1 VVIADIGSSNVTT
14 VMVVDDD
21 IDFQEVLKDVFAT
34 SPEFK
39 IIGTFSTL
47 EQFTESIPEDHEVA
61 QSFLADLLVLDVMSS
76 GKTYSW
82 NNIDGATVATL
93 LRQTGLK
100 FAVLL
105 VSSMKSHHFE
115 LYGHRKNWEFVRKSS
130 RLSPNEI
137 LHHARLAIASE
148 VVN

>member
-1 VVIADIGSSNVTT
+1 VVIADIGASNVTT
-14 VMVVDDD
+14 VMIVEDD
-21 IDFQEVLKDVFAT
+21 IDFQEVLKDVFAE
-34 SPEFK
+34 SPVFK

-47 EQFTESIPEDHEVA
+47 EQFTESIPEDHEAA
-61 QSFLADLLVLDVMSS
+61 QSFLADLLILDVMSS
-76 GKTYSW
+76 GKTPSW
-82 NNIDGATVATL
+82 NNVDGATVATL
-93 LRQTGLK
+93 LRQTGLN

-115 LYGHRKNWEFVRKSS
+115 LHGHRKNWEFVRKSS

-148 VVN
+148 AVN